1 MNKIWIILKSEFL
14 RRVLTKWFIL
24 STLLAPIF
32 LVGIA
37 VVPGILAV
45 VASEGERRTIAVED
59 ETNVL
64 FPGLL
69 AAAESQFELVRVE
82 EGSPEN
88 VRAAVENGQYDGYLL
103 LPDGLQNG
111 TGEAVYYSAEGSGI
125 SMRGRIE
132 HLVNS
137 VVENYRLSMYNVQ
150 PEVLQILESNVP
162 IRMVVF
168 TEEGEAADST
178 VASSIIGYIMGLFIY
193 ITIFIYGAFVMQGV
207 IEEKTSRVVE
217 VMISSIRPFELMMG
231 KVLGIGAMGLVQM
244 ALWGLLILA
253 GIAFAGEIIS
263 LFIDPSSLNLPAG
276 ASTDEIMASANIS
289 LPHVSPMIFVWFILY
304 FLGGYLLY
312 ASLFAAIG
320 SAVEQQ
326 QDAQALTLPI
336 TLLILIPIIFM
347 SFLIE
352 SPNSTLSVVLS
363 LIPFFSP
370 ILMIVRL
377 AIADVPLWQ
386 STLAYLLLVGTFIG
400 TIWMSGRIYRVGIL
414 MYGKKP
420 AIKDLIRWF
429 RYA

>member
-1 MNKIWIILKSEFL
+1 MSKIWIILKSEFL
-14 RRVLTKWFIL
+14 RRVLTKWFII

-32 LVGIA
+32 LVALA
-37 VVPGILAV
+37 VIPGVLAV
-45 VASEGERRTIAVED
+45 VASDSERRTIAVED
-59 ETNVL
+59 QTDVL

-69 AAAESQFELVRVE
+69 AAAEAQYELVRVE
-82 EGSPEN
+82 ESPES
-88 VRAAVENGQYDGYLL
+88 VRAGVESGNYDGYLV
-103 LPDGLQNG
+103 LPYGLQNG
-111 TGEAVYYSAEGSGI
+111 TGEAVYYSAEGSGL
-125 SMRGRIE
+125 SLRGRIE
-132 HLVNS
+132 QLVNR
-137 VVENYRLSMYNVQ
+137 VVEEYRLSVHNVQ
-150 PEVLQILESNVP
+150 PEVLQILESDVP

-168 TEEGEAADST
+168 TDEGEAADSS
-178 VASSIIGYIMGLFIY
+178 VASSVVGYIMGFFIY

-207 IEEKTSRVVE
+207 IEEKSNRVVE
-217 VMISSIRPFELMMG
+217 VMISSVRPFDLMMG

-263 LFIDPSSLNLPAG
+263 LFIDPSNMNLPAG
-276 ASTDEIMASANIS
+276 TSSEEVMAAANIG
-289 LPHVSPMIFVWFILY
+289 LPVMSPTIFIWFILY

-326 QDAQALTLPI
+326 SDAQGLTLPV
-336 TLLILIPIIFM
+336 TMLILIPIIFM

-370 ILMIVRL
+370 ILMVVRV
-377 AIADVPLWQ
+377 AITDVPLWQ
-386 STLAYLLLVGTFIG
+386 TATSYLLLVGTFFG
-400 TIWMSGRIYRVGIL
+400 TIWMSSRIYRVGIL